1 MLKPLSA
8 FAAFA
13 VLAAAAAFAEQQ
25 VTPPLA
31 AQTETVPPPVDTM
44 TCDQMQAEMVV
55 AGQRMRSQLDPQFGV
70 EANAMAQE
78 AQQKQRQAMQQAIN
92 PTCFIPIIGM
102 VCAAQQQQQA
112 QQSQQ
117 DAAANQQRMQAQMD
131 RLNGSM
137 NGIDRDRMQQMNN
150 RFVQMRCPM
159 PAQSPES
166 QH

>member
-8 FAAFA
+8 LAALA
-13 VLAAAAAFAEQQ
+13 VLGVAAAFAEPQ

-31 AQTETVPPPVDTM
+31 AQAETAPPSVDTM
-44 TCDQMQAEMVV
+44 SCEQMQAEMVV

-78 AQQKQRQAMQQAIN
+78 AQQKQHQAAQQAMN

-102 VCAAQQQQQA
+102 ACAAQQQQQA

-131 RLNGSM
+131 RLNSSM
-137 NGIDRDRMQQMNN
+137 NGIDQDRMRAINN

-159 PAQSPES
+159 PAQSAES